1 MQVFLQYSV
10 FSGLCTN
17 CTKSNWHFSTSFRD
31 LTLDIS
37 KAQDY
42 NGHIKN
48 EGGARDEALRN
59 GSDES
64 VEPYRCSCVRTGL
77 FLRSQGIRIPCYLLG
92 RCHSGRVH
100 FYLPAY
106 EPYRTG
112 RACGACTSCT
122 CRTHYAATEYGRKQ
136 KCAGCFQQGA
146 RCALGRIKGKRLCF
160 LQSRYCFDY
169 GPSLRQK
176 LISCCRVQLKNISQ
190 MR

>member
-10 FSGLCTN
+10 FSDLCTN

-37 KAQDY
+37 KVQDY

-48 EGGARDEALRN
+48 LKGAHEMKRYEMA
-59 GSDES
+59 SDES

-77 FLRSQGIRIPCYLLG
+77 FLRSQGIRIPYYLPG

-122 CRTHYAATEYGRKQ
+122 CRTHYAAIEYGRKQ
-136 KCAGCFQQGA
+136 KCAGCFQRA
-146 RCALGRIKGKRLCF
+146 RDAA
-160 LQSRYCFDY
+160 
-169 GPSLRQK
+169 
-176 LISCCRVQLKNISQ
+176 
-190 MR
+190 

>member
-31 LTLDIS
+31 LTLDSS
-37 KAQDY
+37 KVRDY

-77 FLRSQGIRIPCYLLG
+77 FLRSQGIRIHVICLDAAILAVSIFICLLMNLTVLVG
-92 RCHSGRVH
+92 
-100 FYLPAY
+100 L
-106 EPYRTG
+106 
-112 RACGACTSCT
+112 
-122 CRTHYAATEYGRKQ
+122 AALVLFVLVVRIM
-136 KCAGCFQQGA
+136 QQLNMAESRNVLDASNGA
-146 RCALGRIKGKRLCF
+146 REAA
-160 LQSRYCFDY
+160 
-169 GPSLRQK
+169 
-176 LISCCRVQLKNISQ
+176 
-190 MR
+190 